1 MQNVLYRFHAN
12 QLSKVKLTQKKK
24 LKQSLKLVTLKK
36 KAETGKNQSQRAKR
50 KSVLT
55 VAQQELFDRF
65 YASYPK
71 KQDRASAEKAW
82 ARIEPQPDEQM
93 TEQIIEAIEQSK
105 KYDSRFRAKQF
116 TPLPASWLNAK
127 GYLNEFMQEEETDM
141 KIMTADLKREQYQ
154 STSSHQEDSRASID
168 LVTPQ
173 EAKERGLKFRIQPP
187 QTQICKYCG
196 KEVYPTGV
204 VIQGMVFLWKPT
216 LRCKCEKALAYWKA
230 YDQRQAA
237 EKAARKEEEEQRAR
251 RERID
256 RLIGMSGIKKRF
268 QQRTFPNFVT
278 DTQGRKR
285 SYQTAKEY
293 ADNFAQHKA
302 QGDGLYIE
310 GTNGTGKTHLAAAIA
325 LQLINEGIPVICK
338 TANYLILRRHMT
350 M

>member
-1 MQNVLYRFHAN
+1 M
-12 QLSKVKLTQKKK
+12 
-24 LKQSLKLVTLKK
+24 
-36 KAETGKNQSQRAKR
+36 
-50 KSVLT
+50 
-55 VAQQELFDRF
+55 
-65 YASYPK
+65 
-71 KQDRASAEKAW
+71 
-82 ARIEPQPDEQM
+82 
-93 TEQIIEAIEQSK
+93 AI
-105 KYDSRFRAKQF
+105 
-116 TPLPASWLNAK
+116 
-127 GYLNEFMQEEETDM
+127 M
-141 KIMTADLKREQYQ
+141 IADLKQEQSQ
-154 STSSHQEDSRASID
+154 STSSHQEDSRASIEY
-168 LVTPQ
+168 VTPQ

-338 TANYLILRRHMT
+338 TSNDLLLDIKKAYDNAGTTENQVLDAYRDVDLLVVDDLGKEQCSEWSMSILYTILNDRYEAMKPTIITTNYNVDGLVKALTPRGSDSAKAVAIISRLKDTSAVLT
-350 M
+350 MAWEDCRSK

>member
-1 MQNVLYRFHAN
+1 
-12 QLSKVKLTQKKK
+12 
-24 LKQSLKLVTLKK
+24 
-36 KAETGKNQSQRAKR
+36 
-50 KSVLT
+50 
-55 VAQQELFDRF
+55 
-65 YASYPK
+65 
-71 KQDRASAEKAW
+71 
-82 ARIEPQPDEQM
+82 
-93 TEQIIEAIEQSK
+93 
-105 KYDSRFRAKQF
+105 
-116 TPLPASWLNAK
+116 
-127 GYLNEFMQEEETDM
+127 M

-237 EKAARKEEEEQRAR
+237 EKVARKEEEEQRAR

-338 TANYLILRRHMT
+338 TANDLLLDIKKAYDDVGTTENQILDAYRDVDLLIVDDLGKEQCSEWSMSILYTILNDRYEAMKPTIITTNYNADELVKTLTPKGSDSKKAVAIISRLKETSAVLT
-350 M
+350 MAWEDCRSK